1 MNPILLAVFLITL
14 ALVLYTV
21 ATLLNWRNKR
31 LTVTHL
37 VVLWSAITCDASATN
52 LMAQSLPVII
62 WDMHTIGGY
71 ASLAIM
77 VVLALYGTLALVQK
91 REDRLLTFHKIFVP
105 IWLIWV
111 ASYTSGVWLSMHR
124 GG

>member
-1 MNPILLAVFLITL
+1 
-14 ALVLYTV
+14 VLYTV

-37 VVLWSAITCDASATN
+37 AVFWSAILCDASATN
-52 LMAQSLPVII
+52 LMAQSLPFII

-71 ASLAIM
+71 ASLALM
-77 VVLALYGTLALVQK
+77 ATLALYGTVALVQK
-91 REDRLLTFHKIFVP
+91 REDRLATFHKIAVP
-105 IWLIWV
+105 VWLIWT